1 MSARRR
7 TQPFVPL
14 LLVAA
19 LAAAG
24 CGTKKSPIEPADPP
38 DPTATFSRVQAQ
50 IFTPSCAL
58 SGCHAGPNPQRGMNL
73 GAGVAYSMIVGVASA
88 ESTRLRVAPGDPDAS
103 YLVSKVKGDATIAG
117 SRMPFGGPYLPAD
130 KEKLLV
136 DWVRRGAPND

>member
-1 MSARRR
+1 M
-7 TQPFVPL
+7 L
-14 LLVAA
+14 LAVA

-24 CGTKKSPIEPADPP
+24 CGTRKSPTEPADAP

-58 SGCHAGPNPQRGMNL
+58 SGCHAGAAPMLRLDL
-73 GAGVAYSMIVGVASA
+73 GAGKAYAQIVGVRSTESA
-88 ESTRLRVAPGDPDAS
+88 RVRIAPGDPAGS
-103 YLVSKVKGDATIAG
+103 YMVSKVQGDATIAG
-117 SRMPFGGPYLPAD
+117 SRMPFGGPYLPPD